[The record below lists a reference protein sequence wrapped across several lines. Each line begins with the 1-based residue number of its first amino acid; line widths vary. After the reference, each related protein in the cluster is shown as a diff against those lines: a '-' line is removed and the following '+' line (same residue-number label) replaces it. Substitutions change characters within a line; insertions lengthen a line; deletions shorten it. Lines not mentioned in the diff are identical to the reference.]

1 MNSFDPIDGKTS
13 KSPVTPKFLIDQLRR
28 AVRNASV
35 PPTTGY
41 PGESLADAKESW
53 INFGVGSTGVP

>member
-1 MNSFDPIDGKTS
+1 
-13 KSPVTPKFLIDQLRR
+13 LRR

-41 PGESLADAKESW
+41 PGESLADAKES
-53 INFGVGSTGVP
+53 